1 MVCKN
6 IRYFLLSITLGLTL
20 GFIAANFRA
29 TAASAGAP
37 SSNQPLALQG
47 GGAGAEDKPVEQ
59 VRKNIQVLKGLPASK
74 LQPLM
79 NFIGASLGVKCDYC
93 HVKAGKDPQTG
104 RDNWLWESD
113 DKETKRTARRM
124 MQMVLAINNSNRAD
138 FRGEPVT
145 CYTCHRGQ
153 TEVARSPQL
162 PLTASAHEDGGAVR
176 AESPGGTAA
185 LPGVEQ
191 IINKYVTAV
200 GGRAAAARLQT
211 RVMKGTIEQ
220 SQGRTPAV
228 EIISKEPGK
237 YLTILTTK
245 QQGVI
250 YQGFNGTTG
259 WIRNDQMQRAMN
271 AAELA
276 QIKQASEL
284 YDVIK
289 VKEPSTGMTVTGK
302 EKVGEREAYVVEVK
316 SADGSATEKLFFDT
330 ETGLL
335 LRRLVLTNAVLFP
348 IPEQTDFEDYREVDG
363 VRLPFTIRSS
373 GIDTFFSSTRKF
385 TEIRHNVA
393 VDDTRFNPPPAP
405 QPSPSPPKP

>member
-1 MVCKN
+1 MVSKN
-6 IRYFLLSITLGLTL
+6 IKYGLASITLGLTL

-29 TAASAGAP
+29 TTVSAGARP
-37 SSNQPLALQG
+37 SSQPLALQG
-47 GGAGAEDKPVEQ
+47 GGGEDKPVEQ
-59 VRKNIQVLKGLPASK
+59 VRKNIQVLKGLPASQ
-74 LQPLM
+74 LTPLM

-104 RDNWLWESD
+104 RDNWIWESD

-124 MQMVLAINNSNRAD
+124 MQMVLGINNSNRAD

-162 PLTASAHEDGGAVR
+162 PLTASAHEDGSGAVAGVR
-176 AESPGGTAA
+176 PTES

-211 RVMKGTIEQ
+211 RVMKGTLEQ
-220 SQGRTPAV
+220 SQGRTPGV
-228 EIISKEPGK
+228 EITLKEPGK
-237 YLTILTTK
+237 YLVVLTTK
-245 QQGVI
+245 QQGII

-259 WIRNDQMQRAMN
+259 WIKNDQTQRAMN

-276 QIKQASEL
+276 QVKRAAEL

-289 VKEPSTGMTVTGK
+289 VKEPYTGMTVTGK
-302 EKVGEREAYVVEVK
+302 EKVGDREAYVVEMK
-316 SADGSATEKLFFDT
+316 STDGSRTEKLFFDT

-335 LRRLVLTNAVLFP
+335 LRRLVMTNALLFP

-363 VRLPFTIRSS
+363 VRLPFTIRVSN
-373 GIDTFFSSTRKF
+373 IDTFFSTTRKF

-405 QPSPSPPKP
+405 PPSPPKP